1 VIPLKLDKE
10 DLKVV
15 LRDIGSIL
23 LVVGY
28 LMLLPLGV
36 AYISGE
42 KELYTAFLYPSF
54 LAIWTGIILR
64 WTFREAMETML
75 KHAMLTAGIA
85 WLLVSLVGSVPYL
98 YLGMSMLD
106 SYFESIS
113 GFTTTGMTV
122 IPYLDDLPR
131 SILFWRATTEWIGG
145 VGVIMLFLVVLM
157 QSRAV
162 MARFY
167 MAEAR
172 TDRIKPAVS
181 TTVMYIWRIYLLLT
195 FLGVLLYYIAG
206 MGLFDAIT
214 HSFTALST
222 GGFSTHTASIAYYDN
237 LGIEIVSVMLMIT
250 GGISFVVLYRVLTGD
265 KRAPLRNPEVR
276 AYFALII
283 IGSLAVSL
291 NLLSQHQYPL
301 LEAFRY
307 GVFQTVA
314 IITTTGFSTQ
324 ELSTW
329 PDFSKIILLLLM
341 ASGACMGSTG
351 GGFKVL
357 RIVILLK
364 HGYQEMMK
372 NLLPGKAV
380 VTLKIGDRPIEA
392 EDVFRMSGLF
402 FLFITLLLGGG
413 MVFSFLGYDALSA
426 MSLSFSALSNVGP
439 VFLPGTEWYAL
450 PDVAKIVLI
459 IEMWAGRL
467 EVFPALALIISFF
480 SVLSSKKE

>member
-1 VIPLKLDKE
+1 MILLKLDRE

-28 LMLLPLGV
+28 IMLLPLIV
-36 AYISGE
+36 AYLSGE
-42 KELYTAFLYPSF
+42 EELYTAFLYPSF
-54 LAIWTGIILR
+54 FAIWVGIVLR
-64 WTFREAMETML
+64 WSFRGAMETML
-75 KHAMLTAGIA
+75 KHAMLTAGLA
-85 WLLVSLVGSVPYL
+85 WLIVSLVGAFPYL
-98 YLGMSMLD
+98 HYGMSIVD

-122 IPYLDDLPR
+122 ISSIDNLPK
-131 SILFWRATTEWIGG
+131 SLLFWRAMTEWVGG

-181 TTVMYIWRIYLLLT
+181 TTVTYIWRIYLLLT
-195 FLGVLLYYIAG
+195 FIGVLLYYVAG

-222 GGFSTHTASIAYYDN
+222 GGFSTHDASISYYN
-237 LGIEIVSVMLMIT
+237 SIGIEAVSVLLMVT

-265 KRAPLRNPEVR
+265 KKAPLRNPEVR
-276 AYFALII
+276 AYFAMIL

-291 NLLSQHQYPL
+291 NLISQRQYPVP
-301 LEAFRY
+301 EALRY
-307 GVFQTVA
+307 GVFQTVS

-324 ELSTW
+324 ELVKW

-341 ASGACMGSTG
+341 ASGACIGSTG

-357 RIVILLK
+357 RILILLK

-380 VTLKIGDRPIEA
+380 VTLKVGDRPIES

-402 FLFITLLLGGG
+402 FLFISFLLGGG
-413 MVFSFLGYDALSA
+413 MVFSLLGYDALGA

-439 VFLPGTEWYAL
+439 VFLPAQQWFTL
-450 PDVAKIVLI
+450 PEIAKIVLI

-480 SVLSSKKE
+480 SVLSRKKE